1 MKQIRIKSFL
11 SLTLIISLGFFIS
24 SCGSSKKTSDPNLKV
39 ENADEVEIKQYCV
52 GEEYKSTDGFIR
64 ARFFGE
70 SNDKAMSKKVAK
82 SNTLEELAS
91 KIEVSVKAVI
101 DNYNSRRQKD
111 INESVEKRYEE
122 LIRTTVK
129 QKINGYRTLCEKV
142 TKTKEGKYRTYL
154 VYEIPVDN
162 VLNPTYNKISKDDE
176 LKVDYDYQKFKQTFE
191 EEMKNLEDQN

>member
-1 MKQIRIKSFL
+1 MKKITWRSFF
-11 SLTLIISLGFFIS
+11 SFFILIS
-24 SCGSSKKTSDPNLKV
+24 IGIMATSCGSSKKTTDPDIKV
-39 ENADEVEIKQYCV
+39 ENADEIEIKQFCT
-52 GEEYKSTDGFIR
+52 GTEFESSEGFIR

-70 SNDKAMSKKVAK
+70 SNDMAMSKKVAK

-111 INESVEKRYEE
+111 VNESVEKRFEE

-129 QKINGYRTLCEKV
+129 QKINGYKTICEKV

-154 VYEIPVDN
+154 VYELATDN
-162 VLNPTYNKISKDDE
+162 VLNPLYDNLSKDDE

-191 EEMKNLEDQN
+191 EEMNKQKNQ

>member
-1 MKQIRIKSFL
+1 MKQITLRSFL
-11 SLTLIISLGFFIS
+11 SLFILMSVGFLIT
-24 SCGSSKKTSDPNLKV
+24 SCGSSKKTTDPNLKV
-39 ENADEVEIKQYCV
+39 ENADEVEIKQFCS
-52 GEEYKSTDGFIR
+52 GTEFESSDGFIR

-70 SNDKAMSKKVAK
+70 SNDMAMSKKVAK

-111 INESVEKRYEE
+111 VNESVEKRYEE

-129 QKINGYRTLCEKV
+129 QKINGYKTICEKV
-142 TKTKEGKYRTYL
+142 TRTKEGKYRTYL
-154 VYEIPVDN
+154 VYELPTDN
-162 VLNPTYNKISKDDE
+162 VLNPVYSNISKNDE

-191 EEMKNLEDQN
+191 EEMKNLENN